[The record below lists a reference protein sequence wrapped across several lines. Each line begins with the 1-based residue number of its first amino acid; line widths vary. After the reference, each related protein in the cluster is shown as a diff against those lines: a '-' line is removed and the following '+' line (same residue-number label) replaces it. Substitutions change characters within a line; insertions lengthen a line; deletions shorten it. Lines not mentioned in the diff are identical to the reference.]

1 MCPNTCGLEAK
12 QTYARYCWENKPSIQ
27 HSSGRNGD
35 QRRSQH
41 AVSFRLQKLGDAC
54 QRYFNGHPDR
64 LLDRSGNRHV
74 TSENGTGYESACPF
88 IMDESDG
95 GDFLGDI
102 LQDIIATTQI
112 TNRKDGDG

>member
-1 MCPNTCGLEAK
+1 MMCPNTCGLEAK

-74 TSENGTGYESACPF
+74 TSENGAGHESTCPF
-88 IMDESDG
+88 TMDESDG
-95 GDFLGDI
+95 AFI
-102 LQDIIATTQI
+102 LCP
-112 TNRKDGDG
+112 R